1 VEKGARLSKKTVSA
15 IMLSLLVI
23 STLTL
28 AFRIQPV
35 KAGVITVPGNYP
47 TIQAAVNAANPYDTI
62 LVQSG
67 TYSEFVNINKN
78 NLEIL
83 GENKNST
90 ILNGGFGLT
99 NASYNIIADFTI
111 IGPAN
116 DTTGISMDQSSFNTI
131 KNNVII
137 GCQVGLY
144 FNYMNSD
151 NENPH
156 PIPESCHYNII
167 AGNTFRECGWS
178 DVFFFVGFTNN
189 TFYHNN
195 FFLPNSTVPIDYIE
209 TFSEFFD
216 AGYPCG
222 GNYWGDY
229 NGTDSYSGPY
239 QNETGSDGIGD
250 TPYAIIAEVP
260 VAIDFDYYP
269 LMTPWTGM
277 THDVAVMNVSPSKT
291 VVGQGQLM
299 SISVLLE
306 NEGDYT
312 ESAINPQC
320 LANDTSVLRLR
331 LLPIAL
337 NSDYAVV
344 LNFGWNTTG
353 WTFGNYSMSAHV
365 ANVTG
370 ETHTSDNTLTDGWVS
385 VTIPGDLNGDFKVSL
400 PDLVLLANAYGSKP
414 GDAKWNP
421 NADINGNGI
430 VDLSDLVLMAIH
442 YGQHNP

>member
-1 VEKGARLSKKTVSA
+1 
-15 IMLSLLVI
+15 MLCVGL
-23 STLTL
+23 LTL
-28 AFRIQPV
+28 AIKIQPARA
-35 KAGVITVPGNYP
+35 AGTIVVPDNYP
-47 TIQAAVNAANPYDTI
+47 TIQAAVNAASPYDTI
-62 LVQSG
+62 LVRSG
-67 TYSEFVNINKN
+67 SYSEFVSINKN

-90 ILNGGFGLT
+90 ILNGGFSLT
-99 NASYNIIADFTI
+99 NASYNVIANFTI

-116 DTTGISMDQSSFNTI
+116 DTIGITMDQSSFNTI
-131 KNNVII
+131 KNNAII
-137 GCQVGLY
+137 GCQRGLY
-144 FNYMNSD
+144 INYMNND
-151 NENPH
+151 PENPH

-167 AGNTFRECGWS
+167 AENTFQKCEWS

-195 FFLPNSTVPIDYIE
+195 FFSPNASSNPVDYIE

-229 NGTDSYSGPY
+229 NGTDMYSGPY
-239 QNETGSDGIGD
+239 QNLTGSDGIGD
-250 TPYAIIAEVP
+250 TPYNVSATAEV
-260 VAIDFDYYP
+260 VALDFDNYP

-299 SISVLLE
+299 TISVLVE

-312 ESAINPQC
+312 ESAVNPQC
-320 LANDTSVLRLR
+320 LANGTSVLRLHM
-331 LLPIAL
+331 LPIAL
-337 NSDYAVV
+337 NSDYAVL

-353 WTFGNYSMSAHV
+353 WALGNYSMSAHV

-370 ETHTSDNTLTDGWVS
+370 ETHTSDNTLTDGWVIVS
-385 VTIPGDLNGDFKVSL
+385 IIGDITGPNGWPDYKVDMRDIAL
-400 PDLVLLANAYGSKP
+400 IARCFGSTP
-414 GDAKWNP
+414 SSSNWNP
-421 NADINGNGI
+421 NADLNNDGAVNMKDIALVARNFGN
-430 VDLSDLVLMAIH
+430 H
-442 YGQHNP
+442 YP